1 MRRFFNWLKALF
13 NGMMNKLE
21 DPDLMLDQA
30 RRDMQDTLRANKE
43 KAVQAITQRN
53 NLQAMVDDHERKT
66 AQLEQQAV
74 VALRQGNR
82 DLARQF
88 LREKANYASTLESLK
103 TSLSQANQTVDVVK
117 VAIRRQEEEVR
128 KKTAEAL
135 AMKAQ
140 YKQAQI
146 ETSINKALEGFTT
159 EAQFGTFEAA
169 AERIRGA
176 KSEAAARQEMMSES
190 IQGKIMQMEDKSFDY
205 AAEEELKQLE
215 QRLGMAAPL
224 PEEAQTTA
232 PTAEVD
238 EQLEELEKR
247 VNQGQGGQP
256 TA

>member
-1 MRRFFNWLKALF
+1 MGRFFNWIKALW
-13 NGMMNKLE
+13 NRMMNKLE

-30 RRDMQDTLRANKE
+30 RRDMQETLRANKE

-53 NLQAMVDDHERKT
+53 NLQAMVDDHERKA

-74 VALRQGNR
+74 MALKQDNR

-88 LREKANYASTLESLK
+88 LREKANYTSTLESLK
-103 TSLSQANQTVDVVK
+103 ESLAQANQTVDVVK
-117 VAIRRQEEEVR
+117 VAIRRQEEETR

-146 ETSINKALEGFTT
+146 ETSINRALEGFTT

-169 AERIRGA
+169 AERIRDA

-190 IQGKIMQMEDKSFDY
+190 IQGKVMAMEDKSFDY
-205 AAEEELKQLE
+205 AAEEELKKLE
-215 QRLGMAAPL
+215 ERLGMSTSPSAEQATL
-224 PEEAQTTA
+224 PNVGVSD
-232 PTAEVD
+232 VD
-238 EQLEELEKR
+238 KQLDELENR
-247 VNQGQGGQP
+247 MNQGQSG
-256 TA
+256 

>member
-1 MRRFFNWLKALF
+1 MGRFFNWLKALF
-13 NGMMNKLE
+13 NRMMNKLE

-30 RRDMQDTLRANKE
+30 RRDMQETLRANKE

-53 NLQAMVDDHERKT
+53 NLQAMVDENERKT
-66 AQLEQQAV
+66 ALLEQQAV
-74 VALRQGNR
+74 TALKQGNR

-88 LREKANYASTLESLK
+88 LREKANFASTLESLK
-103 TSLSQANQTVDVVK
+103 ASLAQANQTVDVVK

-169 AERIRGA
+169 AERIRDA
-176 KSEAAARQEMMSES
+176 RSEASARQEMMAES
-190 IQGKIMQMEDKSFDY
+190 IQGKVMQMEDKSFDY
-205 AAEEELKQLE
+205 AAEEELKKLE
-215 QRLGMAAPL
+215 ERLGMATPPASAPQ
-224 PEEAQTTA
+224 ATD
-232 PTAEVD
+232 EVHTD
-238 EQLEELEKR
+238 VDKQLEELENKM
-247 VNQGQGGQP
+247 NQSQQP
-256 TA
+256 

>member
-1 MRRFFNWLKALF
+1 MGRFFNWIKAIF
-13 NGMMNKLE
+13 NRMMNRLE

-30 RRDMQDTLRANKE
+30 RRDMQDTLRDNKE

-66 AQLEQQAV
+66 AQLEQQAIMS
-74 VALRQGNR
+74 LKQDNR

-88 LREKANYASTLESLK
+88 LREKANYANTLESLRA
-103 TSLSQANQTVDVVK
+103 SLGQANQTVDVVK
-117 VAIRRQEEEVR
+117 VAIRRQEEETR

-169 AERIRGA
+169 AERIRDV
-176 KSEAAARQEMMSES
+176 KSEAAARQEMMTES
-190 IQGKIMQMEDKSFDY
+190 LQGKVMAMEDKSFDY
-205 AAEEELKQLE
+205 AAEEELKKLE
-215 QRLGMAAPL
+215 ERLGMAAPA
-224 PEEAQTTA
+224 EAHEAATT
-232 PTAEVD
+232 PVEVAD
-238 EQLEELEKR
+238 VDKQLDELENR
-247 VNQGQGGQP
+247 MNQGQS
-256 TA
+256 